1 MKSSTVLLLVF
12 SMMLRIGNADAEDT
26 RHWIA
31 RVGVHPI
38 APQLHPHPRFE
49 VSNGVAASL
58 GTTYL
63 FSKHWAVEWFATLP
77 VEHTLSVDDHDAGR
91 FDLLPTTLSVQYHF
105 IDAGDRM
112 RAYAGLGIAY
122 ANLLDEHTNGALAA
136 RTLALD
142 HSTGIA
148 ALVGLD
154 MNLGSRWFASVDARW
169 FDIDSRIRIDGVD
182 AGHLHLDPYALGL
195 SIGRRLR

>member
-1 MKSSTVLLLVF
+1 MKSPTALLVGF
-12 SMMLRIGNADAEDT
+12 AMMLAIGSAHAEDT

-38 APQLHPHPRFE
+38 APQLHAHPSFE
-49 VSNGVAASL
+49 VSNGVATSVGA
-58 GTTYL
+58 TYL
-63 FSKHWAVEWFATLP
+63 FSRHWALEWFAALP
-77 VEHTLSVDDHDAGR
+77 VEHTLSVDGHDAGR

-105 IDAGDRM
+105 IDAGERI
-112 RAYAGLGIAY
+112 RAYAGLGVAY

-136 RTLALD
+136 RALALD
-142 HSTGIA
+142 HSTGVA

-169 FDIDSRIRIDGVD
+169 FDIDSRVRIDGVD
-182 AGHLHLDPYALGL
+182 AGYVQLDPYALGL